1 MSTTRLHSDL
11 NAYFEELAAHLP
23 EFSLEDQ
30 HTALAIYRELAKGDP
45 VDDTALAGTLG
56 VSPEEAHARRSSTVL
71 SALTYLDPEG
81 RIIGFGGLATLPMHH
96 EFFVDGRKL
105 WTWCAWD
112 SLFIPELLGVEA
124 RVVSPDPRTKTP
136 IRLTVTPDGVRQVE
150 PEGAVVSFVRTDAE
164 AFTTSAENVMA
175 SFCHYVFFFES
186 RESGE
191 AWAAEHPDTFLY
203 SVDDA
208 VTLARKFNV
217 RNFGDALS
225 GA

>member
-1 MSTTRLHSDL
+1 MTTAGIDPDL
-11 NAYFEELAAHLP
+11 SAYFEELAAHLP
-23 EFSLEDQ
+23 NFSLEDQ

-45 VDDTALAGTLG
+45 VDDTGLAGCLG
-56 VSPEEAHARRSSTVL
+56 VSLDEARVRRSSPTL
-71 SALTYLDPEG
+71 ECLTYLDSED

-96 EFFVDGRKL
+96 EFIVDGRKL

-112 SLFIPELLGVEA
+112 SLFIPELLNAEA

-136 IRLTVTPDGVRQVE
+136 IRLTVTPDGVCQVE
-150 PEGAVVSFVRTDAE
+150 PKGAVVSFIRTNAD

-208 VTLARKFNV
+208 VALARRLNA
-217 RNFGDALS
+217 RNFGDALGS
-225 GA
+225 S